1 MSPSGTDE
9 RASTV
14 EELVSDLVRL
24 GVAPGDLLMVHASL
38 RRIGAIEGRAGG
50 VIDAIDRSVAP
61 GGTWVMILGSED
73 DHDWVNQHPL
83 EERAALLDDA
93 EPFDHLVT
101 PVLPEV
107 GTLAEV
113 FRTTPGTVVGD
124 HPDGRFG
131 ARGARADELVRD
143 PPWDD
148 YYGPGSTLDR
158 LVRGGGKVLRLG
170 ANLDTVTVLHH
181 AEYLADV
188 PDKRTVTR
196 ARRVRTPEG
205 SEVRIIHALDDEHGI
220 ANDPGEEDYF
230 AVILREYLATGAG
243 STGSVGD
250 APAELL
256 DAAELCR
263 FGADW
268 MTRNLR

>member
-1 MSPSGTDE
+1 VSPSGTE
-9 RASTV
+9 RRID
-14 EELVSDLVRL
+14 ELVDDLTRL
-24 GVAPGDLLMVHASL
+24 GVRPGDLLMVHASL
-38 RRIGAIEGRAGG
+38 RRIGPVERRAAG
-50 VIDAIDRSVAP
+50 VVGAIDRAVAP
-61 GGTWVMILGSED
+61 DGTWVMILGSD
-73 DHDWVNQHPL
+73 DPHDWVNGHPL
-83 EERAALLDDA
+83 EEREALLADA

-113 FRTTPGTVVGD
+113 VRIHAGTVVGD
-124 HPDGRFG
+124 HPDGRFA

-158 LVRGGGKVLRLG
+158 LVRARGRILRLG
-170 ANLDTVTVLHH
+170 ADAATVTLLHH

-196 ARRVRTPEG
+196 ARRVRTATG
-205 SEVRIIHALDDEHGI
+205 SEVRVIHALDDENGI
-220 ANDPGEEDYF
+220 ADDPGDEDYF

-243 STGSVGD
+243 ARGTVGG
-250 APAELL
+250 AESELL
-256 DAAELCR
+256 DAADLCAY
-263 FGADW
+263 GAAW
-268 MTRNLR
+268 MTQNLG

>member
-1 MSPSGTDE
+1 VSPSGTE
-9 RASTV
+9 PGARTV
-14 EELVSDLVRL
+14 DELVADLARL

-38 RRIGAIEGRAGG
+38 RRIGPVEGRAAG
-50 VIDAIDRSVAP
+50 VIDAIDRSVEP
-61 GGTWVMILGSED
+61 EGTWVMILGSED

-83 EERAALLDDA
+83 EERAALLQDA

-113 FRTTPGTVVGD
+113 FRTTPGTIVGD
-124 HPDGRFG
+124 HPDGRFA
-131 ARGARADELVRD
+131 ARGARAEELVRD

-158 LVRGGGKVLRLG
+158 LVRGGRVLRLG
-170 ANLDTVTVLHH
+170 ADPDTVTVLHH
-181 AEYLADV
+181 AEYLAEV
-188 PDKRTVTR
+188 PNKRTVTR
-196 ARRVRTPEG
+196 ARRVRTATG
-205 SEVRIIHALDDEHGI
+205 SEVRVIHALDDEHGI
-220 ANDPGEEDYF
+220 ADDPGDEDYF
-230 AVILREYLATGAG
+230 AVILREYLATGVG
-243 STGSVGD
+243 SRGTVGD
-250 APAELL
+250 ATAELL
-256 DAAELCR
+256 DAAALCR